1 MDLVFLSFQGQGTQT
16 TDSDAKSISEMSEKV
31 WFIVEPFSTPLSNLP
46 WLALQMLCD
55 DQHRRCHEVTPDSS
69 DTRD

>member
-31 WFIVEPFSTPLSNLP
+31 WCIVEPFNAPNKYHYLNII
-46 WLALQMLCD
+46 
-55 DQHRRCHEVTPDSS
+55 V
-69 DTRD
+69 